1 MNFQPTPFH
10 ISNLKLNNFRCFE
23 TLDVSLHPN
32 LTVFVAENGGGKT
45 SVLEGISIA
54 LGDLVNALTSVDQ
67 RLRSGVGFKDTD
79 FRQHSETDTKD
90 RVRTLPANFIQT
102 IVTCELNSTPFHWD
116 AWKPRHSDQKP
127 SEVIG
132 NSELK
137 TLAKEIFDRG
147 GRKMI
152 DTPGLHGEFT
162 DTYLPA
168 LAYYGFNKSL
178 FKIPQRIRGSKF
190 NYASPFS
197 TYIGCLRS
205 GGDMKEFLTWFDEAE
220 SAEFRMNKKA
230 APDGYQTD
238 HPLQAVRDALE
249 STLSSAEKKFSN
261 PRFEEKPK
269 RFCLDEIQADG
280 QKQELEIAQ
289 LSDGYTRML
298 TIIMDYARR
307 LGLANQF
314 VDLPPL
320 ACPGVVLIDEIDI
333 HLHPRWQQRVIGDL
347 VRTFPKTQ
355 FIITTHSPQV
365 LSTVPA
371 ECIRVIHVEN
381 GKGWTVTPNVQTEG
395 TESSSVLA
403 AIMGI
408 DSVPVLPV
416 TQELNR
422 YRQLIQLR
430 DHEGNEGRALS
441 TKLIEHFGA
450 SHPLMR
456 ECERLI
462 RLERFKAT
470 LPPPSAQTDTP
481 RS

>member
-1 MNFQPTPFH
+1 MNFEPTPFH
-10 ISNLKLNNFRCFE
+10 ISKLKLNNFRCFE
-23 TLDVSLHPN
+23 TLEVSLHPN

-79 FRQHSETDTKD
+79 FRQHSETDAKE
-90 RVRTLPANFIQT
+90 RVHTIPADYIQS
-102 IVTCELNSTPFHWD
+102 IITCNLNAKAYNWD
-116 AWKPRHSDQKP
+116 AWKPRHAENKP
-127 SEVIG
+127 A
-132 NSELK
+132 ELK
-137 TLAKEIFDRG
+137 GNIELKELAKEIFERG
-147 GRKMI
+147 GRKI
-152 DTPGLHGEFT
+152 VNEGGFQGEFA

-168 LAYYGFNKSL
+168 LAYYGFNKSI
-178 FKIPQRIRGSKF
+178 FKIPQRIRGGKL
-190 NYASPFS
+190 NYGSPFS

-220 SAEFRMNKKA
+220 STEFRMNKNA
-230 APDGYQTD
+230 APDDYDTD
-238 HPLQAVRDALE
+238 RPLQAVRDALE
-249 STLSSAEKKFSN
+249 STLSTAEKKFSN

-280 QKQELEIAQ
+280 EKQELEIAQ

-314 VDLPPL
+314 VDLRPL
-320 ACPGVVLIDEIDI
+320 ECPGVVLIDEIDI
-333 HLHPRWQQRVIGDL
+333 HLHPRWQQRVISDL

-381 GKGWTVTPNVQTEG
+381 GKGWTVTPDAQTEG

-403 AIMGI
+403 AIMGVDALPEIEATNWLNQYYTHI
-408 DSVPVLPV
+408 DNGTHETPGAV
-416 TQELNR
+416 ELWV
-422 YRQLIQLR
+422 
-430 DHEGNEGRALS
+430 
-441 TKLIEHFGA
+441 KLIHHYGTR
-450 SHPLMR
+450 HNIIKD
-456 ECERLI
+456 CERLI
-462 RLERFKAT
+462 RFRTIKNRGNK
-470 LPPPSAQTDTP
+470 PDQG
-481 RS
+481 